1 MGRLPDGVAATRSRC
16 VQITDRTRA
25 RLAFP
30 RQGDAGL
37 LVQLIS
43 DSGTNEAERNRYL
56 RSLDFQSGP
65 EKDAALLQL
74 LTTPTK

>member
-1 MGRLPDGVAATRSRC
+1 VSKSPIGRELVWRSRAKA
-16 VQITDRTRA
+16 TPD
-25 RLAFP
+25 
-30 RQGDAGL
+30 L

-43 DSGTNEAERNRYL
+43 DSGTNETERNRYL

-74 LTTPTK
+74 LTIPAK